1 MTLFNKKWWSAALNR
16 AIRTFCQT
24 GLSMLTVGQ
33 AFIDVDWKTWL
44 SVSGVA
50 FVISILTSVVGLP
63 EVNVEVNS
71 DEY

>member
-1 MTLFNKKWWSAALNR
+1 MTLFNKEWWSAALNR

-33 AFIDVDWKTWL
+33 AFMDIDWVTWL

-50 FVISILTSVVGLP
+50 FVISILTSIAGLP
-63 EVNVEVNS
+63 EVTTENK
-71 DEY
+71 